1 MNIPYHTACCIPGS
15 LSRGVASECRT
26 GCLRLVVVADRVG
39 EDDIHDVQR
48 KLELCGTGKAAVKQ
62 LRKVV
67 PRQRWS
73 FVRGRTSRVNGYA
86 AKDAVLLYI
95 L

>member
-1 MNIPYHTACCIPGS
+1 MAI
-15 LSRGVASECRT
+15 
-26 GCLRLVVVADRVG
+26 VADRVG
-39 EDDIHDVQR
+39 EDDIYDVQR